1 MFKNKTLLITGGGS
15 LGTELVK
22 ALLKEEVNEIRI
34 FDNSEQQLYNCE
46 LKFYGDPRVSYLL
59 GDVGDYDAVEM
70 ALPGVNLLIHTAA
83 CKFINYV
90 EYHPFQ
96 AIRTNVDGTINVI
109 KAVMREPS
117 VEKTINISSDKACN
131 PHSIYGLTK
140 ALQERLFIWG
150 ERSCRKVFCS
160 IRFPNFFGSA
170 GSVIETWKRQ
180 VVNGLPLT
188 ITDEEMARYFIETSD
203 AADRTLE
210 ALNKAEGGEIYVPAG
225 LEEENIMDLARKYG
239 DEFEIIGKRLGER
252 LREVLM
258 TETEREM
265 AILEGN
271 LWKIDTGKN
280 YLGTPHYL
288 YDTYRRR

>member
-1 MFKNKTLLITGGGS
+1 MFKDKIILITGGGS

-22 ALLKEEVNEIRI
+22 SLLKKEIQEVRI

-46 LKFYGDPRVSYLL
+46 LEFHGDSRVSYLL
-59 GDVGDYDAVEM
+59 GDVGDYDAIEM

-83 CKFINYV
+83 CKFVNYV

-96 AIRTNVDGTINVI
+96 SIKTNIGGTINVI

-117 VEKTINISSDKACN
+117 IEKVINISSDKACN
-131 PHSIYGLTK
+131 PCNIYGLTK
-140 ALQERLFIWG
+140 ALQERLFIWA
-150 ERSCRKVFCS
+150 ERSSRKTFCS

-170 GSVIETWKRQ
+170 GSVIETWKKQ
-180 VVNGLPLT
+180 VANGLPLT
-188 ITDEEMARYFIETSD
+188 LTDERMARYFIEIPD
-203 AADRTLE
+203 AANRTLE
-210 ALNKAEGGEIYVPAG
+210 ALSRAEGGEIYVPAD
-225 LEEENIMDLARKYG
+225 LEERNIMELMKEYG
-239 DEFEIIGKRLGER
+239 DEFEIIGRRPGER
-252 LREVLM
+252 LHEVLM
-258 TETEREM
+258 TETERDM

-288 YDTYRRR
+288 YDTYRK